1 MIACVPSLWLLS
13 CCLMVWLSGT
23 SLLCNLHAIIGLT
36 IPTFTSLGLNL
47 VHFPYAPFFP
57 LCLCI
62 TRIFF
67 FFSIDLTE
75 PSTWNVPSPP
85 TAPAAAAITDFHW
98 AQPDLWLYVFSLF
111 KWHFCVSNCVWMRKQ
126 RKKERAKSDS
136 VCWYQLATTKM
147 LPLLLHL
154 QFLLLL
160 LPPLLLSCFSKRDAF
175 VCSPFV
181 LLWRHFLSPPPPPR
195 FPLSPGSASHS
206 LTPLLLFVFLYSKA
220 RGPKAH
226 NHFKGPLNL

>member
-1 MIACVPSLWLLS
+1 MLPPQPPPLLPSLTSTELS
-13 CCLMVWLSGT
+13 Q
-23 SLLCNLHAIIGLT
+23 
-36 IPTFTSLGLNL
+36 
-47 VHFPYAPFFP
+47 
-57 LCLCI
+57 
-62 TRIFF
+62 IF
-67 FFSIDLTE
+67 
-75 PSTWNVPSPP
+75 
-85 TAPAAAAITDFHW
+85 
-98 AQPDLWLYVFSLF
+98 WLYVFSLF

-126 RKKERAKSDS
+126 RKKEKAKSDS
-136 VCWYQLATTKM
+136 VCWYQLVTTKM

-181 LLWRHFLSPPPPPR
+181 LLWRHFL
-195 FPLSPGSASHS
+195 PLLPSLSLFCFILTHS
-206 LTPLLLFVFLYSKA
+206 LLLFVFLYSKA